1 MLLLIAI
8 LAIPHVMST
17 FRGGPQGLP
26 DRYYEV
32 PLSTKMSYGLYYLG
46 LAAFLG
52 IMSYETH
59 LLLPSG
65 RG

>member
-1 MLLLIAI
+1 
-8 LAIPHVMST
+8 MST
-17 FRGGPQGLP
+17 FRGGPHGLP

-32 PLSTKMSYGLYYLG
+32 PFSTKMSYGLYYLG